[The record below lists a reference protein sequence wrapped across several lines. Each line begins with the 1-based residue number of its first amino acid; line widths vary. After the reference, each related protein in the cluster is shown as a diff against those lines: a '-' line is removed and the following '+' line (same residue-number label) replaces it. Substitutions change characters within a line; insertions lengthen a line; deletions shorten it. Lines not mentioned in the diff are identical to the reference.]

1 MTVRGQVISQTGEP
15 LQGASIT
22 LVNNKGE
29 YLNEG
34 VKADGSGK
42 FAITSSFLSG
52 NYLLVSYAG
61 MTSLMIDPDDF
72 TGTTYKQIEM
82 FPRLLDEVV
91 VTPGSNIKAANLWW
105 LLAIVG
111 VSMLASKKGKKRIA
125 RKARNRSNKKR

>member
-1 MTVRGQVISQTGEP
+1 MTVRGQIISESGEP

-34 VKADGSGK
+34 VKADGTGK
-42 FAITSSFLSG
+42 FAITSNFLTG

-61 MTSLMIDPDDF
+61 MTSLMIDPDAY
-72 TGTTYKQIEM
+72 TGTDYKKIVM

-91 VTPGSNIKAANLWW
+91 VTPGSNKESGLSLWW
-105 LLAIVG
+105 LLPVLLGFAVM
-111 VSMLASKKGKKRIA
+111 SGKKKR
-125 RKARNRSNKKR
+125 RTRRVKK

>member
-1 MTVRGQVISQTGEP
+1 MTVRGQVISTTGEP

-22 LVNNKGE
+22 LVNNKGT

-34 VKADGSGK
+34 VKADGTGK
-42 FAITSSFLSG
+42 FAITSSFLTG

-72 TGTTYKQIEM
+72 TGTDYKPIEM

-91 VTPGSNIKAANLWW
+91 VTPGPKQQSRLW
-105 LLAIVG
+105 LLGLALCAVLLAGRKKIV
-111 VSMLASKKGKKRIA
+111 KK
-125 RKARNRSNKKR
+125 